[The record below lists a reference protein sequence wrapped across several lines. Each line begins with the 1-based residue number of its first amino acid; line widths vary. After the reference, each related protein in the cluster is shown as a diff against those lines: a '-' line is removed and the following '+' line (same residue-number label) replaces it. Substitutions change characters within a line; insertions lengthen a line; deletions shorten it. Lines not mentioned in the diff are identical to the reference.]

1 MGSSEVYAESS
12 GQRYRLQVLAD
23 FRAFKDF
30 ALSTEAWATH
40 YKDSVITVESRA
52 PQGRAGGL
60 NIVRVRREMRGIPC
74 EDLYDN
80 LHDAD
85 FREVWDDNMLSGYN
99 IVKLN
104 PHNDIGYYAAK
115 FPWPLKN
122 RDFCNMRSWMEFSNG
137 DFIIFNHSVTHN
149 DCPVKKDFIRAKS
162 ILTGYLIQPLD
173 EGGSLLTYI
182 THSDPCGSIPHAI
195 INFTATRL
203 VPKLMNLCEQCSKDY
218 PEFARTHH
226 SVPRDA
232 LPWRTP
238 KMNWDSKYN
247 FPEDEL
253 AAKAAAAAAAPASTA
268 ENMDNQ
274 ENNNDE
280 NTGNQGQGNTTAIT
294 NGSLPRHQPLAVT
307 GGRMTE
313 SLSLAPVAPNR
324 DDDTVALQQYRALMQ
339 DAMNTVDRTFLQD
352 GRMPTLTDYLTRMAF
367 IIDGIRQTTPQ

>member
-1 MGSSEVYAESS
+1 MDSSEVYAESA

-23 FRAFKDF
+23 FRAFRDF

-52 PQGRAGGL
+52 PQGAAGSL
-60 NIVRVRREMRGIPC
+60 NVVRVRREMKGIPC

-85 FREVWDDNMLSGYN
+85 FREVWDENMLSGYN

-122 RDFCNMRSWMEFSNG
+122 RDFCNMRSWMEFTNG
-137 DFIIFNHSVTHN
+137 DYIIFNHSVTHN
-149 DCPVKKDFIRAKS
+149 DCPVKKEFIRAKS
-162 ILTGYLIQPLD
+162 ILTGYFIQPLNG
-173 EGGSLLTYI
+173 GGSLLTYI
-182 THSDPCGSIPHAI
+182 THSDPCGSIPHTI

-218 PEFARTHH
+218 PEFARKHH
-226 SVPRDA
+226 TVPRDA

-253 AAKAAAAAAAPASTA
+253 AAKAAATAAKKDTQKNI
-268 ENMDNQ
+268 EEKQGNQ
-274 ENNNDE
+274 EQV
-280 NTGNQGQGNTTAIT
+280 NTSS
-294 NGSLPRHQPLAVT
+294 NGTFLQHQPLTVT
-307 GGRMTE
+307 GGRMAE

-324 DDDTVALQQYRALMQ
+324 DEDTIALQQYRALLQ

-352 GRMPTLTDYLTRMAF
+352 GRMPTRTDYLTRMAF
-367 IIDGIRQTTPQ
+367 IIDGIRQTTPH